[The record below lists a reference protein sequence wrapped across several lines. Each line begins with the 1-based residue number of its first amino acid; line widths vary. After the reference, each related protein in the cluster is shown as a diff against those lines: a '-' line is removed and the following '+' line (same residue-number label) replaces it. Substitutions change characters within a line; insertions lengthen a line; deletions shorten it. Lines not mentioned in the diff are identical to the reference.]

1 MKHFILLAALAFAA
15 PLIQAQTATA
25 VYTARFEND
34 TLRKRVIGAFIIASE
49 AINAEATSTP
59 SYAIRQRIV
68 AEFQTNPAQYSE
80 RSYTAVIGI
89 LHAAG
94 NLGGATDTQIQS
106 AITTFFTRQ
115 VAIAVATGVQ

>member
-1 MKHFILLAALAFAA
+1 MKHLIFLAALTLAA
-15 PLIQAQTATA
+15 PLIHAQTATA

-49 AINAEATSTP
+49 AINAEADTTP
-59 SYAIRQRIV
+59 NYVIRQRIV
-68 AEFQTNPAQYSE
+68 AEFQANPAQYSE

-94 NLGGATDTQIQS
+94 TLGGATDAQIQT
-106 AITTFFTRQ
+106 AITTFFARQ
-115 VAIAVATGVQ
+115 VAIAVASGS